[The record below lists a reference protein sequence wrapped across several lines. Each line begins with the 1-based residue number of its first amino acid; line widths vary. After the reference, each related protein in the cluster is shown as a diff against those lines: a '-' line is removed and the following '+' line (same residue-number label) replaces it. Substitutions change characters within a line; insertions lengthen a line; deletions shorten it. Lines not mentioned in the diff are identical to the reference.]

1 MITPAALTRL
11 GFRSLNKV
19 VAPLVAAGIGN
30 PWPVGVGP
38 VIVETTGR
46 SSGLARRVPL
56 LSVRVGDTVFVSTV
70 RERSQWMA
78 NLEAEP
84 AARVRLFGRD
94 YGATAHFSTRRDL
107 RVARLQLDAA

>member
-1 MITPAALTRL
+1 MITPTSLTRF

-19 VAPLVAAGIGN
+19 VAPLVAAGVGN

-38 VIVETTGR
+38 VIIETTGR
-46 SSGLARRVPL
+46 SSGRPRRVPL

-78 NLEAEP
+78 NLEADP

-94 YGATAHFSTRRDL
+94 RDATARFTGRRDL

>member
-1 MITPAALTRL
+1 MTTPAALTRL

-19 VAPLVAAGIGN
+19 VAPLVAAGVGN

-38 VIVETTGR
+38 LIVETTGR

-78 NLEAEP
+78 NLEADP
-84 AARVRLFGRD
+84 TARVRLFGQDRR
-94 YGATAHFSTRRDL
+94 ATAQFSNRRDL
-107 RVARLQLDAA
+107 RVARLQLDAG